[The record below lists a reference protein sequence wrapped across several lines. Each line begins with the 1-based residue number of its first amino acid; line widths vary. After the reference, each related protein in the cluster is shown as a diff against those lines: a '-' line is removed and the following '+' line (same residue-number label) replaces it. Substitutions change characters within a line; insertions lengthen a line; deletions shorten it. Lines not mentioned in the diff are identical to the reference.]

1 MMLRPLQPKLGVTT
15 ASVNTPAGMTVA
27 KALANLKTNP
37 NAKLTIIDTA
47 ENITKNFDSLSV
59 NKQNIKISPF
69 LGSNSKLQLSYQQ
82 YSSISKDDSFLPS
95 SYEVAI
101 TAATGQESLSLLTDK
116 RVIELN
122 ISDSSQ
128 KFIDAARALR
138 NTDRTLFLQKVN
150 EIKFTDDQK
159 NVNLQV
165 ADLNLKPILDAKLRG
180 SSVIGTGSIEE
191 INAISRPQRLGAIA
205 VVDTNENISSRFN
218 TIQALKNQIVGISSG
233 ERQTILTISAEQA
246 KSSKD
251 LLGAIKNGLELKLTQ
266 ASARDAAAFA
276 RDSRVTSIGVVDTV
290 TNLTRN
296 MSRINSETS
305 KVETVTITD
314 QSQKISKNL
323 ETIFKIKN
331 AELKII
337 QTDLNNPIEISAKAL
352 EMNRY
357 SISKS
362 FGENSIKLKDTAEN
376 ISKTLNSLN
385 SVKNQIKEISV
396 SDNKPI
402 ITSFPQI
409 ESFVKKFLTPTKI
422 DLTGAVQN
430 LGPRIEN
437 LNLNYEN
444 ATIIRK
450 ASSPINIRKPRTI
463 DPIELTAN
471 QISSINSPI
480 SNASSANSVVVKDTA
495 ANVSTNISAISNL
508 STQIKKISLT
518 DNQSITASYAQ
529 LMQLMGKF
537 EENQTYIISDA
548 AANIST
554 NLNAISGLGGKIA
567 QINLTDNLQ
576 IAATYAEIS
585 PLLGKIA
592 TQNSITLTDTAANIS
607 SNLSAITAAANTILQ
622 VNMTGNTPITA
633 TYAEIS
639 PLLGKIATQNSVTIT
654 DTAANIS
661 ANLNTIASSAN
672 AVSQVNLTGNI
683 PITAT
688 YAEISPLLAK
698 IATQNS
704 VTITDTAANISANL
718 DGLAASDTLIANI
731 NVVDNNSITAD
742 TYSKLVSFDSLS
754 SQSKFTTNQLISISA
769 PKEEIQK
776 IAFNYFANSN
786 NIASKISSLQ
796 VTGQSNSELIVDSNF
811 IGSNSSFSQFFS
823 QRASGSGGSF
833 PLGKW
838 NIFVGNISFAEDSTD
853 GDRIVAKFDSG
864 RNDLFYYLN
873 GLDQGQY
880 KLSVD
885 IKNDTAIPFKL
896 EHYGWDT
903 GTQFIAGA
911 NSGWT
916 TYTYEFSMQSSATGT
931 VEMNFLS
938 NWFST
943 DNPQSSEIS
952 ISKIS
957 LTKLP

>member
-1 MMLRPLQPKLGVTT
+1 MRRFNIPKDNATIQRVEANHMMLRPLQPKLGVTT

-59 NKQNIKISPF
+59 NKQNIKIAPF

-95 SYEVAI
+95 SYKVAI
-101 TAATGQESLSLLTDK
+101 TAATGHESLSLLTDK

-128 KFIDAARALR
+128 KFIDAARALG

-180 SSVIGTGSIEE
+180 SSVIVTGSIEE
-191 INAISRPQRLGAIA
+191 ISAISRPQRLGAIA
-205 VVDTNENISSRFN
+205 VVDTNENISGRFN

-233 ERQTILTISAEQA
+233 DRQTILTISAEQA
-246 KSSKD
+246 RSSKD

-276 RDSRVTSIGVVDTV
+276 KDSRVTSIGVVDTV

-296 MSRINSETS
+296 MSRINSEAS
-305 KVETVTITD
+305 KVETITITD

-337 QTDLNNPIEISAKAL
+337 QTDINNPIEISAKAL

-357 SISKS
+357 LISKS

-402 ITSFPQI
+402 TTSFPQI
-409 ESFVKKFLTPTKI
+409 ESLVEKFLTPTKI

-430 LGPRIEN
+430 LGPRIGN

-450 ASSPINIRKPRTI
+450 ASSPISTRKPRTI
-463 DPIELTAN
+463 DPIELTAS

-480 SNASSANSVVVKDTA
+480 SNASSANSAVVKDTA
-495 ANVSTNISAISNL
+495 ANVSTNIAAIFNL

-518 DNQSITASYAQ
+518 ESQAITASYGQIVA
-529 LMQLMGKF
+529 LMGKF
-537 EENQTYIISDA
+537 EEAQNYIISDTA
-548 AANIST
+548 GNIST
-554 NLNAISGLGGKIA
+554 NLNAISALGSKIA
-567 QINLTDNLQ
+567 QINLTDNSQ
-576 IAATYAEIS
+576 VASTYAEIS
-585 PLLGKIA
+585 PLLAKIA
-592 TQNSITLTDTAANIS
+592 TQNSVTITDTAANIS
-607 SNLSAITAAANTILQ
+607 SNLSAITAAASTISQ
-622 VNMTGNTPITA
+622 INVTGNT
-633 TYAEIS
+633 
-639 PLLGKIATQNSVTIT
+639 
-654 DTAANIS
+654 
-661 ANLNTIASSAN
+661 
-672 AVSQVNLTGNI
+672 

-704 VTITDTAANISANL
+704 VTITDTAANISADL
-718 DGLAASDTLIANI
+718 DGLAASNNLIANI

-742 TYSKLVSFDSLS
+742 TYSKLVSFEALSL
-754 SQSKFTTNQLISISA
+754 QSKFTTNQLISISA

-796 VTGQSNSELIVDSNF
+796 VTDQSNSELIVDTNF
-811 IGSNSSFSQFFS
+811 IGSSSIFSQFFS
-823 QRASGSGGSF
+823 QQASGSGGSF

-838 NIFVGNISFAEDSTD
+838 NIFRGNITFATDATD

-864 RNDLFYYLN
+864 QNDLFYYLN

-880 KLSVD
+880 RLSVD

-896 EHYGWDT
+896 VNSGFHHI
-903 GTQFIAGA
+903 GTQFIVGA
-911 NSGWT
+911 NTGWT
-916 TYTYEFSMQSSATGT
+916 TYTHDFSMQSSETGT

-957 LTKLP
+957 LTKLS